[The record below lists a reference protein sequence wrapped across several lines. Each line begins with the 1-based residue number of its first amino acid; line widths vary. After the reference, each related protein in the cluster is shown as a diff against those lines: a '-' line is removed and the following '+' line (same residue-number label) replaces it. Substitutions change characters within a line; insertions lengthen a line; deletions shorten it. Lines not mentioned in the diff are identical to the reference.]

1 MVAVRVPLPHVAG
14 MASPIN
20 PGEFKEALIVLATA
34 SVVIPVFHRLRL
46 SPLLGFLL
54 VGMAVGPFGLS
65 AALKGAAWAEYFTIT
80 DKDRI
85 ALVAEMGVVFLLFMI
100 GLELSFERL
109 RMLRRYVLGLGPAQL
124 TLSAAGIGAVGWAM
138 GLSLPAA
145 IVTGLALAMSSTAV
159 VVQVLADER
168 RLATPTGRASFSVL
182 LFQDIAVVPVLF
194 AVTILST
201 KAGAADSAFMG
212 FLWALLKAAAAV
224 GFILVMGRY
233 LLRPLFRM
241 VARTNSPELFMAACL
256 FVLLGSGLAAAAAG
270 LSMAIGALLAG
281 LLLAETEYR
290 RQVEVLI
297 EPFKG
302 LLLGVFLIS
311 IGMSINVGQLFA
323 QPLLVLSLCAALILF
338 KAGIVFSLVR
348 LLRVPAGPA
357 LESGLL
363 LGPGGEFSFV
373 ILGAA
378 AAAQIMPVAQSDL
391 VLLVAALTMA
401 VIPLLSNAGG
411 VLSKRL
417 RPDKPVDPSLHL
429 DAAGRQPGRVVIA
442 GFGRVGRLIADMLD
456 QHQVPYLAVDM
467 DPALVAKARDEGRNV
482 YYGDM
487 ARADFLAKCGLDNAR
502 ALVVSMDAP
511 VRVDEVVAA
520 AKAAR
525 SDLMIVARARD
536 AHHAARLY
544 RAGATDAV
552 PETIEASL
560 LLSEAVLV
568 DIGLPMGP
576 VIASIHEKRD
586 ELRRDI
592 QNMAPQAT
600 VKSRSKRVRDAAT
613 KDDGL
618 A

>member
-1 MVAVRVPLPHVAG
+1 
-14 MASPIN
+14 MAAPIN
-20 PGEFKEALIVLATA
+20 PADFKEALIVLATA
-34 SVVIPVFHRLRL
+34 TVVIPVFHRLRL
-46 SPLLGFLL
+46 SPLLGFLV
-54 VGMAVGPFGLS
+54 VGMAVGPYGLG
-65 AALKGAAWAEYFTIT
+65 ALLKGVSWAEYVTIT

-124 TLSAAGIGAVGWAM
+124 ILSAAGIGAAAWAM
-138 GLSLPAA
+138 GLSAPAA
-145 IVTGLALAMSSTAV
+145 IVVGLALAMSSTAV
-159 VVQVLADER
+159 VVQVLADEK

-194 AVTILST
+194 AVTILSA
-201 KAGAADSAFMG
+201 KAAAEASALTG
-212 FLWALLKAAAAV
+212 FLWALTNAAIAV
-224 GFILVMGRY
+224 VAILVFGRY
-233 LLRPLFRM
+233 ALRPLFRM

-256 FVLLGSGLAAAAAG
+256 LVLLGSGLAAAAAG

-311 IGMSINVGQLFA
+311 IGMSINMGQFFA
-323 QPLLVLSLCAALILF
+323 QPILVLALCVALILF
-338 KAGIVFSLVR
+338 KAAIVYGLAR
-348 LLRVPAGPA
+348 MLRVPQGPA

-363 LGPGGEFSFV
+363 LGPGGEFGFV

-378 AAAQIMPVAQSDL
+378 AAAQLLSGAQNDL

-401 VIPLLSNAGG
+401 VIPLMSNAGG
-411 VLSKRL
+411 VLSKRF
-417 RPDKPVDPSLHL
+417 RPDKPVDPALQL
-429 DAAGRQPGRVVIA
+429 DAAERKPGRVVIA
-442 GFGRVGRLIADMLD
+442 GFGRVGRLVADMLD
-456 QHQVPYLAVDM
+456 QHNIPYLAVDM
-467 DPALVAKARDEGRNV
+467 DPALVAKARDEGRKV

-487 ARADFLAKCGLDNAR
+487 ARPDFLAKCGLEDAR

-511 VRVDEVVAA
+511 VRVDEVVKA

-525 SDLMIVARARD
+525 GDLLIVARARD

-544 RAGATDAV
+544 KAGATDAV

-568 DIGLPMGP
+568 DIGVPMGP

-600 VKSRSKRVRDAAT
+600 VKSRSKRVRDASV

-618 A
+618 AES

>member
-1 MVAVRVPLPHVAG
+1 
-14 MASPIN
+14 MAAPIN
-20 PGEFKEALIVLATA
+20 PADFKEALIVLATA
-34 SVVIPVFHRLRL
+34 SIVIPVFHRLRL
-46 SPLLGFLL
+46 SPLLGFLV
-54 VGMAVGPFGLS
+54 VGMAVGPYGLG
-65 AALKGAAWAEYFTIT
+65 ALLQSVTWAEYVTIT
-80 DKDRI
+80 DKARI

-109 RMLRRYVLGLGPAQL
+109 RMLRRYVVGLGPAQL
-124 TLSAAGIGAVGWAM
+124 VLSAAGIGGVAWAL

-145 IVTGLALAMSSTAV
+145 IVVGLALAMSSTAV
-159 VVQVLADER
+159 VVQVLADEK
-168 RLATPTGRASFSVL
+168 RLATPTGRASFSIL
-182 LFQDIAVVPVLF
+182 LFQDISVVPVLF
-194 AVTILST
+194 AVTILTT
-201 KAGAADSAFMG
+201 KSAAEGSAFAG
-212 FLWALLKAAAAV
+212 FLWALLKAGVAVAA
-224 GFILVMGRY
+224 ILVMGRY

-256 FVLLGSGLAAAAAG
+256 LVLLGSGLAAAAAG

-311 IGMSINVGQLFA
+311 IGMSINISQLFA
-323 QPLLVLSLCAALILF
+323 QPILVLSLCVALILF
-338 KAGIVFSLVR
+338 KAAIIFGLAR
-348 LLRVPAGPA
+348 AMRVPPGAA

-363 LGPGGEFSFV
+363 LGPGGEFGFV

-378 AAAQIMPVAQSDL
+378 AAAQLLPITQNDL

-417 RPDKPVDPSLHL
+417 RPAKPVDPALQL
-429 DAAGRQPGRVVIA
+429 DAAERAPGRVVIA
-442 GFGRVGRLIADMLD
+442 GFGRVGRLVADMLD
-456 QHQVPYLAVDM
+456 QHKVPYLAVDM
-467 DPALVAKARDEGRNV
+467 DPALVAKARDEGRKV

-487 ARADFLAKCGLDNAR
+487 ARPDFLAKCGLDDAR

-511 VRVDEVVAA
+511 IRVDEVVRA

-525 SDLMIVARARD
+525 SDLLIVARARD

-568 DIGLPMGP
+568 DIGVPMGP

-600 VKSRSKRVRDAAT
+600 VKSRSKRVRDAGVRE
-613 KDDGL
+613 DGL
-618 A
+618 G

>member
-1 MVAVRVPLPHVAG
+1 
-14 MASPIN
+14 MAAPID
-20 PGEFKEALIVLATA
+20 PADFKEVLIVLVTA

-54 VGMAVGPFGLS
+54 VGMAVGPSGL
-65 AALKGAAWAEYFTIT
+65 GAVIQGIPWAEYFAIT
-80 DKDRI
+80 DKSRI

-124 TLSAAGIGAVGWAM
+124 ILSTAGIAGFAWM
-138 GLSLPAA
+138 LGLSWPAA

-159 VVQVLADER
+159 VVQVLADEK

-194 AVTILST
+194 AVTILSAT
-201 KAGAADSAFMG
+201 GGVQPGALGG
-212 FLWALLKAAAAV
+212 FFWALVNAALAV
-224 GFILVMGRY
+224 TAILVLGRY

-241 VARTNSPELFMAACL
+241 VARTNSPELFLAACL
-256 FVLLGSGLAAAAAG
+256 LVVLGSGLAAAAAG

-311 IGMSINVGQLFA
+311 IGMSI
-323 QPLLVLSLCAALILF
+323 PLGRFLAEPILVLSLCAALILF
-338 KAGIVFSLVR
+338 KAGIVYGLAR
-348 LLRVPAGPA
+348 AIGVPRGAC

-363 LGPGGEFSFV
+363 LGPGGEFGFV

-378 AAAQIMPVAQSDL
+378 AGAQVMSDTQGEL
-391 VLLVAALTMA
+391 VLLVVALTMA
-401 VIPLLSNAGG
+401 AIPLMSNAGG
-411 VLSKRL
+411 VLTRRM
-417 RPDKPVDPSLHL
+417 RPEVTVHPSMAL
-429 DAAGRQPGRVVIA
+429 DAAGSQAGRVVIA
-442 GFGRVGRLIADMLD
+442 GYGRVGRLVADMLARHD
-456 QHQVPYLAVDM
+456 VPTLAVDM
-467 DPALVAKARDEGRNV
+467 DPGLVAKARDEGRRV

-487 ARADFLAKCGLDNAR
+487 ARPDFLAKCGLENAR

-511 VRVDEVVAA
+511 VRVDEVVR
-520 AKAAR
+520 AAR
-525 SDLMIVARARD
+525 AVRQDLLIVARARD

-544 RAGATDAV
+544 RLGATDAV

-568 DIGLPMGP
+568 DIGVPMGP

-592 QNMAPQAT
+592 QALAPQAS
-600 VKSRSKRVRDAAT
+600 VKSRAKRVRDAAMR
-613 KDDGL
+613 DDDVV
-618 A
+618 